1 MTASSKFSKT
11 LSGLM
16 TESGFSSTQ
25 KFYEFLGGER
35 ILGVSSVYFGNWLKG
50 SGIPRAEKLDCLIN
64 SFPKQ
69 SSQIALFE
77 SYMDDLFAEQKNLS
91 KLLNTLIGRKSE
103 PEKSPVHIE
112 HNAKIEQAPLEMT
125 IPQLNYLASNID
137 HYRVFSVLLVR
148 RIVAKK
154 TTEATLSQLLQLPLA
169 LIQEILLNFTR
180 FDLIEKKQQDCY
192 MLVTSKIVWP
202 KLAEAKPALLLL
214 NDYDKQIFAVMN
226 NRVRNRSLT
235 MVLPTALVEAM
246 DAEIRLVE
254 NKYYKDENQST
265 NAEMTS
271 VVYYHSLCYASKAWI
286 ES

>member
-1 MTASSKFSKT
+1 
-11 LSGLM
+11 M
-16 TESGFSSTQ
+16 TEAGFSSAQ

-35 ILGVSSVYFGNWLKG
+35 FLGVSSVYFSNWLKG
-50 SGIPRAEKLDCLIN
+50 SGIPRAEKLDCLIS
-64 SFPKQ
+64 SFPKH

-77 SYMDDLFAEQKNLS
+77 SYMDDLFSEQKNLS
-91 KLLNTLIGRKSE
+91 KLLNTLIARKSAAEKKPTSVPNSNQSEE
-103 PEKSPVHIE
+103 P
-112 HNAKIEQAPLEMT
+112 PLEIT

-148 RIVAKK
+148 RIVAKPSS
-154 TTEATLSQLLQLPLA
+154 ENTLSQLLQLPL
-169 LIQEILLNFTR
+169 LLVKEILLNFSR
-180 FDLIEKKQQDCY
+180 FDLIEKKHEDCY
-192 MLVTSKIVWP
+192 TLVTSKIVWP

-235 MVLPTALVEAM
+235 MVLPTAMVEEM

-254 NKYYKDENQST
+254 NKFYKDENQSSNYET
-265 NAEMTS
+265 TS
-271 VVYYHSLCYASKAWI
+271 VVYYHSLCYASKTWI

>member
-1 MTASSKFSKT
+1 MTGCSKFSST
-11 LSGLM
+11 LNGLM
-16 TESGFSSTQ
+16 TEAGFSSAQ

-35 ILGVSSVYFGNWLKG
+35 HLGVSSVYFGNWLKG

-77 SYMDDLFAEQKNLS
+77 SYMDDLFSEQKNLS
-91 KLLNTLIGRKSE
+91 KLLNTLIARK
-103 PEKSPVHIE
+103 PAVEK
-112 HNAKIEQAPLEMT
+112 KIDSKSKTGQTEESPLEMT

-148 RIVAKK
+148 RIVGKPS
-154 TTEATLSQLLQLPLA
+154 TEITLSLLLQLPSA
-169 LIQEILLNFTR
+169 LVQEILLNFGR
-180 FDLIEKKQQDCY
+180 FDLIEKKQKDCY
-192 MLVTSKIVWP
+192 MLITSKIVWP
-202 KLAEAKPALLLL
+202 KFAEAKPALLLL

-246 DAEIRLVE
+246 DAEIRQVE
-254 NKYYKDENQST
+254 NKYYKDENQSSNSET
-265 NAEMTS
+265 TS